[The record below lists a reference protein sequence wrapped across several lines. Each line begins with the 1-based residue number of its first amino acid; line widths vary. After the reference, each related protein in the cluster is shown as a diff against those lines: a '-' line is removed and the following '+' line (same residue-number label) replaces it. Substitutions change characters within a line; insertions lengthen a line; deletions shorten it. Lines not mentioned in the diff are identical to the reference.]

1 MERAPEAR
9 YSNFAL
15 VTSAGRQI
23 FGNDGNGLRKAR
35 QGKESQETFRA
46 RYYIKATV
54 VSSSEGSDSTLLT
67 PIKITPPSKARNT
80 LKNRS
85 NALTPGDAVYA

>member
-23 FGNDGNGLRKAR
+23 LGNKWQRFTQRKAMR
-35 QGKESQETFRA
+35 VKRYSEHDITLKLLWYHRA
-46 RYYIKATV
+46 RGVT
-54 VSSSEGSDSTLLT
+54 
-67 PIKITPPSKARNT
+67 AR
-80 LKNRS
+80 
-85 NALTPGDAVYA
+85 Y